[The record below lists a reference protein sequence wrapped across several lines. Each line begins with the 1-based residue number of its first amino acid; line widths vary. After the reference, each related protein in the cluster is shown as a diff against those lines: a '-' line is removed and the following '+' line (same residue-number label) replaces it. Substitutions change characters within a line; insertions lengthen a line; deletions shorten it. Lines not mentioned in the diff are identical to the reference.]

1 MIFHVFHI
9 QETPLHAVINKN
21 LIKNFKGIIQEGS
34 IYTIKNLKITATNNS
49 YKPISGSMKG
59 WFLLTT
65 KISKIQNSE
74 IQIPRYYFE
83 FATFQ
88 TVTERVGEIMLL
100 SGRNSKTMNY
110 KIIILKLTQI
120 ILTVDSFVSDIIGT
134 LHALG
139 NEEEV
144 YVSGKPTKILRLELR
159 LKE

>member
-34 IYTIKNLKITATNNS
+34 IYTIKNLKITAANNS
-49 YKPISGSMKG
+49 YRPISGSMKG